1 MNLVAE
7 LKRRNVIRMAGLYAV
22 GAWLIV
28 QVTGTVLPMFDAP
41 AWLPRSIVILLAVG
55 FVPAIV
61 IAWVFELTPQGLKRD
76 ADVKPEE
83 SIAPLTARRL
93 DRALLVVL
101 SIALAYFALDK
112 FVLAP
117 RRDAS
122 RVAPVAAPTSPGA
135 ASTSA
140 PVSAASPKSIAVLP
154 FENLSDDKANAYFAS
169 GMQDEILTKLS
180 KIAALHVVSRTST
193 QRYASAPD
201 NLPEIAR
208 QLGVANILE
217 GSVQKAGNAVHINVQ
232 LIRAV
237 TDEHLWAESYNRTL
251 DDIFGVE
258 GEVAQAVAEALKATL
273 TGAERQIVSARGT
286 ENPKAYEAYLR
297 GRATDNA
304 QYTYQG
310 AIRAIDNYFEAVR
323 EDPQFAQA
331 WAAAAVAMSNLY
343 LNDVDSARS
352 TAEAVRH
359 AAATAMKLQPMLGE
373 SLLAQGA
380 YLYRVERDYP
390 AALDAYR
397 RALVQQPGDIDII
410 AELFFIERRMG
421 RWDEA
426 IAHYREAIARDPRNV
441 SIRVQGACEIFLRLR
456 RFDETRELLEQALK
470 IAPDDT
476 AAPACL
482 AQVEAQLGRLDA
494 ADGWLAR
501 IPEDRYEPY
510 EAEARMRLLTLR
522 RDEPALARFMR
533 AAELRDDAKLSS
545 DDIEGLIRLGVLQ
558 RANGHAE
565 AARKTFERLAR
576 AIAAVPG
583 GIDHVTE
590 TGSLSPL
597 VYAGLGD
604 WKSALDA
611 AQHYIEIRRN
621 DANEI
626 AVAKTTLAQIHA
638 QKGDRD
644 AAIALLPEL
653 MQIPSGVTPAL
664 LALDPIWDPIRDD
677 PRFVALTKQ
686 PVTEYKVPPHG

>member
-1 MNLVAE
+1 L
-7 LKRRNVIRMAGLYAV
+7 RVI
-22 GAWLIV
+22 
-28 QVTGTVLPMFDAP
+28 
-41 AWLPRSIVILLAVG
+41 
-55 FVPAIV
+55 
-61 IAWVFELTPQGLKRD
+61 
-76 ADVKPEE
+76 
-83 SIAPLTARRL
+83 
-93 DRALLVVL
+93 
-101 SIALAYFALDK
+101 
-112 FVLAP
+112 
-117 RRDAS
+117 
-122 RVAPVAAPTSPGA
+122 
-135 ASTSA
+135 
-140 PVSAASPKSIAVLP
+140 
-154 FENLSDDKANAYFAS
+154 
-169 GMQDEILTKLS
+169 
-180 KIAALHVVSRTST
+180 SRTST
-193 QRYASAPD
+193 QRYASAPE
-201 NLPEIAR
+201 NLAEIAR

-217 GSVQKAGNAVHINVQ
+217 GTVQKAGDSVHINVQ
-232 LIRAV
+232 LIRAAG
-237 TDEHLWAESYNRTL
+237 DEHLWAESYNRTL

-258 GEVAQAVAEALKATL
+258 GEVAQAIADALKATL
-273 TGAERQIVSARGT
+273 TGAERQAVSAKGT

-304 QYTYQG
+304 QYTYDG

-331 WAAAAVAMSNLY
+331 WSAAAVAMSNLY
-343 LNDVDSARS
+343 LNDVDAARS
-352 TAEAVRH
+352 TPDAVRN
-359 AAATAMKLQPMLGE
+359 AAATAMRLQPQLAE

-390 AALDAYR
+390 AALDVYQ
-397 RALVQQPGDIDII
+397 RALVQQPGNIDII

-482 AQVEAQLGRLDA
+482 AQVETQLGRLDA
-494 ADGWLAR
+494 ADAWLAR
-501 IPEDRYEPY
+501 IPEDRHEPY

-522 RDEPALARFMR
+522 RDEPALTRFMR
-533 AAELRDDAKLSS
+533 AAELRDDAKLSA

-558 RANGHAE
+558 HAAGHADL
-565 AARKTFERLAR
+565 ARRTFERLAR

-590 TGSLSPL
+590 TGSFTPL

-604 WKSALDA
+604 WKAALDA
-611 AQHYIEIRRN
+611 AQHHIEIHRN

-626 AVAKTTLAQIHA
+626 AVAKITLAQIHA

-644 AAIALLPEL
+644 AVIAMLPEL
-653 MQIPSGVTPAL
+653 LEIPSGVTPAL
-664 LALDPIWDPIRDD
+664 LALDPVWDPIRDD
-677 PRFVALTKQ
+677 PRFVAFTKQ

>member
-1 MNLVAE
+1 
-7 LKRRNVIRMAGLYAV
+7 MAGVRFLRELRRRHVFRVAAGYAV
-22 GAWLIV
+22 VAWLLIQVSTQVFPFFDLPNWSVRLIV
-28 QVTGTVLPMFDAP
+28 
-41 AWLPRSIVILLAVG
+41 
-55 FVPAIV
+55 
-61 IAWVFELTPQGLKRD
+61 
-76 ADVKPEE
+76 
-83 SIAPLTARRL
+83 
-93 DRALLVVL
+93 LVVL
-101 SIALAYFALDK
+101 AGFPIAL
-112 FVLAP
+112 VLAWAFDATP
-117 RRDAS
+117 RGIVRAGDGNDAS
-122 RVAPVAAPTSPGA
+122 PLRSRRAGVAVGLIGVLIAALAGYAYWHGYGSAPAVKSAATAAHAPAATAAAGGAAAP
-135 ASTSA
+135 ASDRS
-140 PVSAASPKSIAVLP
+140 VAVLP
-154 FENLSDDKANAYFAS
+154 FANLSDDKANAYFAD

-180 KIAALHVVSRTST
+180 KIAALRVVSRTST

-201 NLPEIAR
+201 NLAEIAR

-232 LIRAV
+232 LIGAAK
-237 TDEHLWAESYNRTL
+237 DEHLWAESYNRTL

-258 GEVAQAVAEALKATL
+258 GEVAQAVADALKATL
-273 TGAERQIVSARGT
+273 SGAERQAVSSKGT

-304 QYTYQG
+304 QYTYDG
-310 AIRAIDNYFEAVR
+310 AIRAIDSYFEAVR

-331 WAAAAVAMSNLY
+331 WSAAAVAMSNLY

-352 TAEAVRH
+352 TPDAVRN
-359 AAATAMKLQPMLGE
+359 AAATAMKLQPQLAE

-390 AALDAYR
+390 AALDVYR
-397 RALVQQPGDIDII
+397 QALARQPGDVDII
-410 AELFFIERRMG
+410 SELFFVERRMG
-421 RWDEA
+421 RWAEA

-470 IAPDDT
+470 LAPNDT

-482 AQVEAQLGRLDA
+482 AQVEMQLGRLDA
-494 ADGWLAR
+494 ADAWLAR

-510 EAEARMRLLTLR
+510 EAEARMRVLTLR

-533 AAELRDDAKLSS
+533 AAESRDDAKLSA
-545 DDIEGLIRLGVLQ
+545 DDIEGLIRLGILQ
-558 RANGHAE
+558 RAAGHADL
-565 AARKTFERLAR
+565 ARRTFERLAR

-590 TGSLSPL
+590 TGSFSPL

-604 WKSALDA
+604 WKAALDA
-611 AQHYIEIRRN
+611 AQHHIGIHRN

-644 AAIALLPEL
+644 AAIAMLPEL
-653 MQIPSGVTPAL
+653 LEIPSGVTPAL
-664 LALDPIWDPIRDD
+664 LALDPAWDPIRDD
-677 PRFVALTKQ
+677 PRFVAFTKQ
-686 PVTEYKVPPHG
+686 PVSEYQVPAP